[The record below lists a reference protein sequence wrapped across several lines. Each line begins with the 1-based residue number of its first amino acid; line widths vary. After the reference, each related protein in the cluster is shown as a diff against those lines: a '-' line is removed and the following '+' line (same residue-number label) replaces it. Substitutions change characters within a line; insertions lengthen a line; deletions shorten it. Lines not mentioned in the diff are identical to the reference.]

1 MIWISRSSF
10 FFPPFDWIK
19 WIFCF
24 KLYGIPSKI
33 RRWVTVFVVGFKI
46 EVVVSIAV
54 IVYGFNIF
62 GEFCPGSFQS
72 DEPVL
77 AKLFQL
83 DHETF
88 ALVID
93 KFGKRSCN
101 RIIIINFNVLGLD
114 GFSNILLRRFHWK
127 RNVFFSYF
135 YFKQINYLAFCRFLY
150 FS

>member
-10 FFPPFDWIK
+10 FFPPFDCIN

-33 RRWVTVFVVGFKI
+33 RRWVTIFVVGFKI
-46 EVVVSIAV
+46 EVVVSVVV
-54 IVYGFNIF
+54 IVYSFDIF
-62 GEFCPGSFQS
+62 GEFGPCSFQP

-83 DHETF
+83 YHEAF

-93 KFGKRSCN
+93 KFSERSCN
-101 RIIIINFNVLGLD
+101 RIVIVNFYVLRLD
-114 GFSNILLRRFHWK
+114 RFSNILLRRFHWK